1 MGFEHSQAQAG
12 PIYGA
17 DQSSFGAVDASQQ
30 YYQVLNLV
38 AFRHRH
44 FILFQE
50 VSNHRMCCFT
60 CSIIFTF

>member
-38 AFRHRH
+38 AF
-44 FILFQE
+44 
-50 VSNHRMCCFT
+50 
-60 CSIIFTF
+60 TFHSVAGIV